1 MGCVHEW
8 SFQGGA
14 ETSCLRQGRRHE
26 QHQICRL
33 YQGWLFDFFLCHGV
47 ADCLYQTKW
56 EPRLLTTK
64 FIEEAGHVTFM
75 EKPAEFNVIL
85 LEWIKDVT
93 KA

>member
-1 MGCVHEW
+1 
-8 SFQGGA
+8 
-14 ETSCLRQGRRHE
+14 
-26 QHQICRL
+26 
-33 YQGWLFDFFLCHGV
+33 
-47 ADCLYQTKW
+47 
-56 EPRLLTTK
+56 LLTTK